1 MKPVHLILAFIL
13 LSACNNSQKKAKYQS
28 TPQTVAKDTSVIP
41 QTKNDFEVK
50 NWSDD
55 FKNFREAL
63 HLKDLKKLKTYFD
76 FPVADDGASIWSL
89 CNLTEAE
96 IKARKNKHKNP
107 DLFYER
113 DLEQYHHKIFN
124 ADFVKTLLKI
134 NADQLYQTSYH
145 ETPEVITTD
154 TKYKLIAEYNKT
166 SKVLSLNLAY
176 ANNAKDEEGNAIS
189 EGEYNIIY
197 SFAVI
202 DGKYLRFKRIDIA
215 G

>member
-1 MKPVHLILAFIL
+1 MKPIHLILAFIL
-13 LSACNNSQKKAKYQS
+13 LSACNNSQKKAKDQS
-28 TPQTVAKDTSVIP
+28 TSQTEAKDTILIP
-41 QTKNDFEVK
+41 QAKNDVEVK
-50 NWSDD
+50 DWSDD
-55 FKNFREAL
+55 FKNFRETIYS
-63 HLKDLKKLKTYFD
+63 KDLKKLKTYFD

-96 IKARKNKHKNP
+96 IRERKNKFENP
-107 DLFYER
+107 DLFYEQ
-113 DLEQYHHKIFN
+113 DLEQYYSRIFN

-134 NADQLYQTSYH
+134 NADQLYQTGYN
-145 ETPEVITTD
+145 ETPEVTTNE
-154 TKYKLIAEYNKT
+154 TKYQLIAEYNKT

-176 ANNAKDEEGNAIS
+176 TNNAKDEEGNAVS

-202 DGKYLRFKRIDIA
+202 DGKYLKFKRIDIA